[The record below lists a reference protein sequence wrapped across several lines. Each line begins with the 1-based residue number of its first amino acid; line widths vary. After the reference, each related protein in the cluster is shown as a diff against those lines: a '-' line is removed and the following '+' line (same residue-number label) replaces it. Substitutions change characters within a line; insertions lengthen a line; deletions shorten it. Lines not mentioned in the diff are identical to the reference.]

1 MQFSILLFKIYVE
14 LITLFIDI
22 QLTDLNASVIY

>member
-22 QLTDLNASVIY
+22 QITDLNASVIY

>member
-22 QLTDLNASVIY
+22 QITDLNASVIC